1 MHPTGNMDVG
11 FFSFCCS
18 YTVKK
23 PLQKHQAKISQ
34 WEGRT
39 NGISNPEKWHPKD
52 FGVRYNNCN
61 QESLLKKTPIAEGKS
76 KKLDV
81 TNTQNVDQGINE
93 DAKSHNQSEDES
105 EKREYDDTRLFK

>member
-11 FFSFCCS
+11 FSRSAVHTLSRSHC
-18 YTVKK
+18 KNIK
-23 PLQKHQAKISQ
+23 QKISQ

-39 NGISNPEKWHPKD
+39 NGISNPDKWHAKD

-93 DAKSHNQSEDES
+93 DAKSHNQREDKS
-105 EKREYDDTRLFK
+105 EKR